1 MKKKNIETVNM
12 REIFARGKAN
22 YENRMQVEKRTKKRY
37 KLTQMA
43 KCFITV
49 LLTGAVQLFLINMN
63 GINYALNIV
72 LYTLLFFVITKIIFK
87 EEI

>member
-1 MKKKNIETVNM
+1 MTKVETVNIPQIM
-12 REIFARGKAN
+12 KKNRERIEVKKV
-22 YENRMQVEKRTKKRY
+22 MVKKSKKRK

-72 LYTLLFFVITKIIFK
+72 LYTLLFFIITKIIFK